1 MSVMPNL
8 TSAVISDPD
17 TYIAALRAALLTLKG
32 GASHVRTPF
41 GNDYLNFSAEDA
53 SELRTGIV
61 RLESLHALGQFGGR
75 ENDIDNPM
83 PWARPR

>member
-1 MSVMPNL
+1 MNVMPAL
-8 TSAVISDPD
+8 THAALSDP
-17 TYIAALRAALLTLKG
+17 TAYIAALRDALVKLKG
-32 GASHVRTPF
+32 GTAHVRTLF
-41 GNDYLNFSAEDA
+41 AGDYLNFRAEDA
-53 SELRTGIV
+53 SELRAGIV